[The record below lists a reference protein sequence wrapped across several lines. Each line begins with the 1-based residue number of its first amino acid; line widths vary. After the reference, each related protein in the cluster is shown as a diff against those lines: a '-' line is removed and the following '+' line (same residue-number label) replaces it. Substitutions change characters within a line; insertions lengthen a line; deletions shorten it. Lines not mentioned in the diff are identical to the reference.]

1 MTECIGKK
9 IHSLG
14 VYCRQTST
22 IAINEVIIIAKAS
35 PASNVGAPH

>member
-1 MTECIGKK
+1 MTECIAKK
-9 IHSLG
+9 KSFLG
-14 VYCRQTST
+14 IYCRQTST